1 MKKTYQ
7 QLTDTL
13 QQITVDQNGQVLKF
27 LNGVMQ
33 MQSGSRFQCYNLHH
47 RSGLMIADY
56 MWWHAN
62 EREILN
68 WMAEHLPRGIEHQ
81 QGMTVDFDTDR
92 DRTMFLL
99 RWA

>member
-1 MKKTYQ
+1 MKPNRFVPH
-7 QLTDTL
+7 TL
-13 QQITVDQNGQVLKF
+13 HHKVGHYKV
-27 LNGVMQ
+27 GVMI
-33 MQSGSRFQCYNLHH
+33 H
-47 RSGLMIADY
+47 DY
-56 MWWHAN
+56 KWWNDN

-81 QGMTVDFDTDR
+81 QGMIISFDTDQ